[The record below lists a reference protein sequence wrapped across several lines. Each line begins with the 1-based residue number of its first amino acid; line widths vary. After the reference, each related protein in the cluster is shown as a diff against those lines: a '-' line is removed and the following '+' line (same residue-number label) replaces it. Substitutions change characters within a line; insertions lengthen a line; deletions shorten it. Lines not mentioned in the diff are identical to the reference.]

1 MLLWVFFVM
10 GGGERERENGRL
22 LTMVRGE
29 GWVVV
34 WRESEQEKQREKREE
49 KKRSLS
55 INLE

>member
-1 MLLWVFFVM
+1 VGVFRD

>member
-1 MLLWVFFVM
+1 
-10 GGGERERENGRL
+10 
-22 LTMVRGE
+22 MVRGE

>member
-1 MLLWVFFVM
+1 
-10 GGGERERENGRL
+10 
-22 LTMVRGE
+22 MVRGE

-34 WRESEQEKQREKREE
+34 WRESEQKKQREKREE